1 MLSYFILLE
10 EIKVDQHS
18 FKSIFKMEP
27 SEVIDAIG
35 ENIRSFYDVV
45 KTKPT
50 YLTEIG
56 QSQTIKNIVGE
67 KKKIKK

>member
-1 MLSYFILLE
+1 
-10 EIKVDQHS
+10 
-18 FKSIFKMEP
+18 MEP